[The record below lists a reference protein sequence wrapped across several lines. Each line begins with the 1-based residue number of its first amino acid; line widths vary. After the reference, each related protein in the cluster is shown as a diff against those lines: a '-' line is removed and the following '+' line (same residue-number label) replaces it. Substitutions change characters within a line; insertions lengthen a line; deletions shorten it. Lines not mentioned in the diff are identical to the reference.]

1 LIKSKIYNMKEIILT
16 LGLFFLTNVSFAQ
29 VNDKNVSGNNPKF
42 VYCEMVGTQK
52 LFSLKCNI
60 VIDFGENV
68 SIWKDQRIKDEVTGK
83 AETFNSMVDGL
94 NYMGEKGWEFAQAY
108 VVTLGQN
115 NVYHWLLKKKIDD

>member
-1 LIKSKIYNMKEIILT
+1 MKNLILT

-52 LFSLKCNI
+52 LFSLKYNI

-68 SIWKDQRIKDEVTGK
+68 SIWKDQRIKDEVAGK

-94 NYMGEKGWEFAQAY
+94 KSND
-108 VVTLGQN
+108 TLILSWLIPIYLN
-115 NVYHWLLKKKIDD
+115 NFSRTLFLLD

>member
-1 LIKSKIYNMKEIILT
+1 MKNLILT

-52 LFSLKCNI
+52 LFSLKYNI

-115 NVYHWLLKKKIDD
+115 NVYHWLLKKKIED